1 MKTLDLRRELKQF
14 YAPSA
19 KKVEIVDVPEFK
31 FAVIS
36 GAIEP
41 GAEPGNSPAL
51 ASAMQALYG
60 MAYTLKFTSKLRK
73 EDPIDYPVMAL
84 EGLWWVEGGEFS
96 LDRKDNWLWTLL
108 ILQPEHITPGMF
120 EEARAQVRKKQG
132 DSPALAQLRLE
143 CFREGLCAQMLHI
156 GPYAEEPATVAK
168 MDAFATEHG
177 YRMAGKHHEIYM
189 GDPRRTAPEKLKTI
203 LRHPIERLG

>member
-1 MKTLDLRRELKQF
+1 MKTLDLRRELKRF

-19 KKVEIVDVPEFK
+19 KKPEIIDVPEFQ
-31 FAVIS
+31 FAMMS

-41 GAEPGNSPAL
+41 RMEPGNSPAFH
-51 ASAMQALYG
+51 AAMEALYG

-84 EGLWWVEGGEFS
+84 EGLWWVEDGDFS

-108 ILQPEHITPGMF
+108 ILQPEHVSTEMF
-120 EEARAQVRKKQG
+120 EEARAQMRKKRG
-132 DSPALAQLRLE
+132 DSPALAQLKLE
-143 CFREGLCAQMLHI
+143 RFREGLCVQMTHL

-168 MDAFATEHG
+168 MDAFATEGG
-177 YRMAGKHHEIYM
+177 YVKRGKHHEIYM
-189 GDPRRTAPEKLKTI
+189 GDPRRAAPEKLKTV
-203 LRHPIERLG
+203 LRHPIEKAG